1 VPAILFGHLILFGV
15 VEALVTALIILY
27 FQKSDLSM
35 LSLFQASSA
44 RQPSLSRAESVQAEL
59 KFKTHDSCSL

>member
-1 VPAILFGHLILFGV
+1 